1 MAFSS
6 CALVTPGP
14 TSVSKVRR
22 VQEVYD
28 LGVFSAAKSLTVT
41 KVARQV
47 ETAAGSRLF
56 DKQLL
61 LHRYATMTEQTL
73 CFVLTAQQLAQC
85 RLLCSETSAPALFVI
100 EACTCGLWTPPKPPL
115 LAMSCCMTVGMACR
129 GHCYMASHGVNHQQ
143 PEVIKGLSGF
153 FKNMK
158 QVLLVDDSACKVITS
173 LISLGACHLLL
184 PVGCSLCSHY
194 MQPAHQA

>member
-1 MAFSS
+1 
-6 CALVTPGP
+6 
-14 TSVSKVRR
+14 
-22 VQEVYD
+22 
-28 LGVFSAAKSLTVT
+28 
-41 KVARQV
+41 
-47 ETAAGSRLF
+47 
-56 DKQLL
+56 
-61 LHRYATMTEQTL
+61 
-73 CFVLTAQQLAQC
+73 
-85 RLLCSETSAPALFVI
+85 
-100 EACTCGLWTPPKPPL
+100 
-115 LAMSCCMTVGMACR
+115 
-129 GHCYMASHGVNHQQ
+129 MASHGVNHQQ